1 MSQLAAEAPT
11 AVRAEGR
18 GEVREGSAAVVTD
31 SGALDDVR
39 KARIESLKPLVLDAL
54 VPTALYYLLSKGFGM
69 GTLGALAWSS
79 VVPAGRTAWGLVK
92 ERRVNGLAALILTA
106 NVVGLLMSLVA
117 GDPRLMLAKDSGIT
131 ATVGIVVLVSVM
143 AGRPLMTA
151 ALKPWVT
158 KGNAERVAAWDRLMA
173 ERGRFA
179 RMERTFSV
187 AWGGALLG
195 EALLRVVG
203 AYTLP
208 VDTMVW
214 LGGAIAAVTITLTV
228 MVSGALAVG
237 PMEQMVGQA
246 VEGR

>member
-1 MSQLAAEAPT
+1 MSQLAAEAPAT
-11 AVRAEGR
+11 VTPAASA
-18 GEVREGSAAVVTD
+18 SAA
-31 SGALDDVR
+31 GAGAKAR
-39 KARIESLKPLVLDAL
+39 KARIESLKPLVLDAV
-54 VPTALYYLLSKGFGM
+54 VPTASYYLLSKGFGF
-69 GTLGALAWSS
+69 GTMAALGWSS

-106 NVVGLLMSLVA
+106 NVVGLLMSLIA

-131 ATVGIVVLVSVM
+131 ATVGIAVLLSVA

-158 KGNAERVAAWDRLMA
+158 KGDAGRTAAWERLSA

-179 RMERTFSV
+179 RLERMFSV
-187 AWGGALLG
+187 VWGAALLG

-203 AYTLP
+203 AYTLS

-214 LGGAIAAVTITLTV
+214 LGGVIAAVTITLTV
-228 MVSGALAVG
+228 VVSGRLAVE
-237 PMEQMVGQA
+237 PMEKMVRKAAGA
-246 VEGR
+246 C